1 MIKINNKLVT
11 QAHFPDNSL
20 RIETEYTT
28 PMLDLSWL
36 GKSANT
42 KIITWH
48 YENDAELFTIICLRK
63 HYANDDVILDMPYC
77 PHARM
82 DRVKTSSEF
91 FTLKHFADV
100 INSLNFQEVRILDPH
115 SNVCTAL
122 LNNVV
127 VSNPNQHISK
137 VLEKIGSNNL
147 VAFYPDEGAM
157 KRGTDYLRGAY
168 AFGIKKRDWETGKI
182 LGLELMNK
190 DVVKDR
196 DVLIIDDICSR
207 GGTFYHSAK
216 ALKEAGA
223 KNIYLY
229 VTHCEN
235 TILEGE
241 LITSGLVEKVYTTN
255 SIFTKEHEKIEVFKL

>member
-1 MIKINNKLVT
+1 MIKINDKLVT

-20 RIETEYTT
+20 RIETDYTD
-28 PMLDLSWL
+28 PAFDLSWMGMPPSIKTL
-36 GKSANT
+36 
-42 KIITWH
+42 TWH
-48 YENDAELFTIICLRK
+48 YENDAELFTIICIRK
-63 HYANDDVILDMPYC
+63 HFNNQDMILEMPYC

-82 DRVKTSSEF
+82 DRVKNKNDF

-100 INSLNFQEVRILDPH
+100 INSLNFSEVRIYDPH

-122 LNNVV
+122 INNVIV
-127 VSNPNQHISK
+127 TYPACEIKK
-137 VLEKIGSNNL
+137 VIKEINSDNI

-157 KRGTDYLRGAY
+157 KRGTDYLSGAY
-168 AFGIKKRDWETGKI
+168 AFGIKKRDWNTGKI
-182 LGLELMNK
+182 LGLELMNEE
-190 DVVKDR
+190 VVKDR

-229 VTHCEN
+229 ISHCEN
-235 TILEGE
+235 TILEGD
-241 LITSGLVEKVYTTN
+241 LLTSGLIEKIYTTN
-255 SIFTKEHEKIEVFKL
+255 SIFTKEHEKIEVFEL